1 MYSEIVRLN
10 QSDETEKQRER
21 KKLCSTNNINVCFIS
36 LMLIFEIFKNY
47 YYYYY
52 FLRMS

>member
-36 LMLIFEIFKNY
+36 LMLIFKMLKNLKNY
-47 YYYYY
+47 LMII
-52 FLRMS
+52 FFF